1 MPRRPALPGQTLAFR
16 ARPEGANFCVAFKL
30 QGGWDS
36 EIIGKSVASLRAEG
50 LRLLRVDFWVE
61 DVGIMKTSA
70 GSRNAMRR
78 VFANGF
84 VQTFGVDLHFRCR
97 SAVCRPLCHCLA
109 RLLGTRE
116 AAQASC

>member
-61 DVGIMKTSA
+61 DVGIMKTIRCFVFKLGDVAVSA
-70 GSRNAMRR
+70 L
-78 VFANGF
+78 
-84 VQTFGVDLHFRCR
+84 TFPA
-97 SAVCRPLCHCLA
+97 SAWCGGPEACSCW
-109 RLLGTRE
+109 TRHGKPM
-116 AAQASC
+116 ADPPSPDRKSVV

>member
-36 EIIGKSVASLRAEG
+36 VIIGKSVASLRAEG

-61 DVGIMKTSA
+61 
-70 GSRNAMRR
+70 R

>member
-36 EIIGKSVASLRAEG
+36 EIIGKSVACLRAEG
-50 LRLLRVDFWVE
+50 LR
-61 DVGIMKTSA
+61 
-70 GSRNAMRR
+70 RNAMRR

>member
-61 DVGIMKTSA
+61 DVGIMKTIRCFVFKLGDVAVSA
-70 GSRNAMRR
+70 L
-78 VFANGF
+78 
-84 VQTFGVDLHFRCR
+84 TFPA
-97 SAVCRPLCHCLA
+97 SAWCGGPEACSCWTRHGKLCVRA
-109 RLLGTRE
+109 RG
-116 AAQASC
+116 QGMQ